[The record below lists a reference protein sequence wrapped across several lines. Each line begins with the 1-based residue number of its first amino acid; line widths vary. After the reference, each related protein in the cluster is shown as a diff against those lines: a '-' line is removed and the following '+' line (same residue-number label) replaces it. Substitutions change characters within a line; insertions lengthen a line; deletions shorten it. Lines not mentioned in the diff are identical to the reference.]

1 MSVTSRYRDAWEG
14 FWREAPGEQGAV
26 FWDAEPAR
34 TAARHLPLLEPHLTA
49 PDLVM
54 IDLGCGNGTQTRFLA
69 DRFPR
74 VVGADL
80 SAAALDLARRADP
93 AGQATYRLL
102 DVVDKAEV
110 QTLHAELGDANLY
123 VRGVLHQAE
132 PGDRQTMADGLATL
146 AGERG
151 RILLVEPS
159 EAAKRVLMGLARG
172 PAGPPPKLAPVLRH
186 GIAPG
191 EVSDDAL
198 TGYLRSAG
206 LDVLASGTLPLATT
220 ERGPDGTRIELPS
233 TWIVAGRP

>member
-1 MSVTSRYRDAWEG
+1 
-14 FWREAPGEQGAV
+14 
-26 FWDAEPAR
+26 
-34 TAARHLPLLEPHLTA
+34 
-49 PDLVM
+49 
-54 IDLGCGNGTQTRFLA
+54 
-69 DRFPR
+69 
-74 VVGADL
+74 
-80 SAAALDLARRADP
+80 
-93 AGQATYRLL
+93 
-102 DVVDKAEV
+102 
-110 QTLHAELGDANLY
+110 
-123 VRGVLHQAE
+123 
-132 PGDRQTMADGLATL
+132 MADGLATL

-151 RILLVEPS
+151 RVLLVEPS

-220 ERGPDGTRIELPS
+220 EHGPDGTRVELPS